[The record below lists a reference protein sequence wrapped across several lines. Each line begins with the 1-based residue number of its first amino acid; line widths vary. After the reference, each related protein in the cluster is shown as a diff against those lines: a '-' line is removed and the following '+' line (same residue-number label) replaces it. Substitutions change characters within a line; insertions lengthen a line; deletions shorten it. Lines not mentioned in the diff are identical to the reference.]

1 MRRKPFKKFAFVK
14 SQKGVSLIEI
24 LMGIVLLSLISICA
38 LSYFAYAVGGIG
50 KQGNRRAALER
61 ARQRLEQLMAASLG
75 SLPTLDPSDG
85 QRYWCNGG
93 DPCTSW
99 TPSAAAV
106 AQTISVDDLPTQRME
121 TSVQWVDDPS
131 AGTGNNDT
139 LALSVKVWFTSDVTM
154 DNNFNRVYVRTLRT
168 P

>member
-1 MRRKPFKKFAFVK
+1 MRFLQ

-24 LMGIVLLSLISICA
+24 LMGIVLLTLISICT

-61 ARQRLEQLMAASLG
+61 ARQRLEQLMAASLPG
-75 SLPTLDPSDG
+75 QFPAQDG
-85 QRYWCNGG
+85 QRYWCNAG

-99 TPSAAAV
+99 TPSAAAI

-131 AGTGNNDT
+131 AGTGGSDT
-139 LALSVKVWFTSDVTM
+139 WALSVKVWFTSNVTT
-154 DNNFNRVYVRTLRT
+154 DNDYNRVYLRTLRT